1 MILGTEA
8 ISLGPGNAEA
18 ACLLIHGFVGSRT
31 DFADLG
37 ERLADAG
44 FFVHMARLPGHGTTP
59 REFAALGP
67 DDLLTAAR
75 LDCLALLLRFDRVYL
90 VGFSMGGA
98 ITTLLTAEE
107 NDNLAGAVLVSP
119 YYKVTYYPYYILPP
133 MTWNAIFAPVI
144 PYVIKGDAFV
154 RVNRREA
161 VPHIFSYRVVPTR
174 GAKTLEALG
183 RRARQ
188 PETLEKITVPLLM
201 VQAEGDEA
209 ASPKA
214 GREAFEAMGSSD
226 KTRRMFSERSNHHL
240 LWDYEAEEA
249 RAVILEFLIRREEI
263 ARAAASRV
271 AQPSKPAQAP

>member
-1 MILGTEA
+1 MA
-8 ISLGPGNAEA
+8 LGPDDAGA
-18 ACLLIHGFVGSRT
+18 ACLLIHGFVGSRR

-37 ERLADAG
+37 VRLADAG
-44 FFVHMARLPGHGTTP
+44 FYVQLMRLPGHGTTP

-67 DDLLTAAR
+67 EDLLAAAR
-75 LDCLALLLRFDRVYL
+75 EECRDLLARFDRVY
-90 VGFSMGGA
+90 VIGFSMGGA
-98 ITTLLTAEE
+98 ITTILSSEE
-107 NDNLAGAVLVSP
+107 NENLAGAVLISP

-133 MTWNAIFAPVI
+133 MTWNAIFSPVM

-161 VPHIFSYRVVPTR
+161 VAHIFSYRVVPTK

-183 RRARQ
+183 RQARDPQ
-188 PETLEKITVPLLM
+188 TLEKITVPLLM

-214 GREAFEAMGSSD
+214 GREAFERIRSPD
-226 KTRRMFSERSNHHL
+226 KTHRMFSERSNHHL

-249 RAVILEFLIRREEI
+249 KAVILEFLERQEAA
-263 ARAAASRV
+263 ARADTAGSPADQSSS
-271 AQPSKPAQAP
+271 AAQAP